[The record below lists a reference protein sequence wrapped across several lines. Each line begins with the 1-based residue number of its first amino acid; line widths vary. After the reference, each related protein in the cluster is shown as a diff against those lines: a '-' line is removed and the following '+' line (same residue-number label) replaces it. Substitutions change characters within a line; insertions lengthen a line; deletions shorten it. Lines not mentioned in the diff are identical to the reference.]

1 MAHVGNSMLCHFRL
15 GCRHNVISP
24 IHWEEPLGS
33 CGNDQ
38 PNASQQQQRTT
49 RFVEHGV
56 EGLVF
61 VFGPAQ
67 QEATTCSTVYFVA
80 VIKIRKLSQSC
91 TSEEAFILGRIIR
104 DKQRCEMLCSMLH
117 IEWCWIRCSKARHA
131 ISMSEDQINYLEP
144 AASWTGL
151 TQSRMPQ

>member
-15 GCRHNVISP
+15 GCRRNVISP
-24 IHWEEPLGS
+24 INWEEPLGS

-56 EGLVF
+56 EGLVL

-67 QEATTCSTVYFVA
+67 QEATTCSTVTFVA
-80 VIKIRKLSQSC
+80 VIEIKKSSHTC
-91 TSEEAFILGRIIR
+91 TREKAFILGRMIVKHR
-104 DKQRCEMLCSMLH
+104 GVRCCCSGAGCAAARPGMLYQCLDK
-117 IEWCWIRCSKARHA
+117 
-131 ISMSEDQINYLEP
+131 
-144 AASWTGL
+144 
-151 TQSRMPQ
+151 